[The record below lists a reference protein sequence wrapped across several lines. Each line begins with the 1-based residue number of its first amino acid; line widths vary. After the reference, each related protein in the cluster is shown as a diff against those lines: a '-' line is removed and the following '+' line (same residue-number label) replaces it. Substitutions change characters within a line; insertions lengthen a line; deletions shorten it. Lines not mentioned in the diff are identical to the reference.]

1 MTHLL
6 SKSEALDED
15 HPATRP
21 RLVSGIVAIGSE
33 APESSGSIPAP
44 PSSRTRSSFRDLYER
59 ESSFVW
65 RSLRRFGVHERDIE
79 DKLQEVFL
87 VAHRKFDQFEERG
100 FGSRAWLYQIARC
113 VASDARR
120 HARRHPVELDNDIGA
135 TKPDCALSPEDTFEQ
150 QEVSRRL
157 TTALLALDEDKRQLL
172 LLYEVEGMTA
182 PELVEIFDIPL
193 NTVYSRLRAARE
205 LFEKT
210 YQHLFG
216 GAP

>member
-1 MTHLL
+1 M
-6 SKSEALDED
+6 
-15 HPATRP
+15 
-21 RLVSGIVAIGSE
+21 
-33 APESSGSIPAP
+33 
-44 PSSRTRSSFRDLYER
+44 
-59 ESSFVW
+59 W
-65 RSLRRFGVHERDIE
+65 QSLRRFGVHERDIE

-100 FGSRAWLYQIARC
+100 FDRARGFIKFHVA
-113 VASDARR
+113 VASDTRR

-182 PELVEIFDIPL
+182 PELAFRKIFDIPL
-193 NTVYSRLRAARE
+193 NTVYRVCVLHGSFLA
-205 LFEKT
+205 